1 MSMLLLS
8 AMKKKGIVRN
18 GLKVWLEGKD
28 FTNSP
33 PTSLLRDRS
42 GNGNNATPSGMD
54 YTSLSGSDGNG
65 GIVFDG
71 VDDYCGI
78 VDSESL
84 NFGSGDFTIEVF
96 VKLRALNKVQ
106 YFVAQGTSSA
116 SSTSFYYRIS
126 DVNKIVVGVCSAS
139 TYYESISSSSLTD
152 TTNYNQIIMSREGNF
167 LKAYVNNIEYASLN
181 IGSITINN
189 VSTPLNIGTSGS
201 AISGHISGSI
211 KKCRVYKG
219 KALTNAERKQNYN
232 ASK

>member
-1 MSMLLLS
+1 MLIGRSISMQR
-8 AMKKKGIVRN
+8 KNIVKD
-18 GLKVWLEGKD
+18 GLVLWLEGKD

-42 GNGNNATPSGMD
+42 GNGNNATPNGMA
-54 YTSLSGSDGNG
+54 YTTSSGSDNNG
-65 GIVFDG
+65 GIVLDG
-71 VDDYCGI
+71 IDDYCRI
-78 VDSESL
+78 LDSESF

-96 VKLRALNKVQ
+96 VKLNALNRIQ

-201 AISGHISGSI
+201 AISGYISGSI

-219 KALTNAERKQNYN
+219 KALTDAEILQNYN